1 MQPAVRQAI
10 NIIHERY
17 FEPLAL
23 NDIAAEVYVSPFHFS
38 RIFARAT
45 GLTPGRYLTAV
56 RLFEAKRL
64 LLTTSLTVS
73 DIVCTVGYS
82 SVGTFTSRFTRL
94 VGVAPARYRDPR
106 AAELL
111 VAMSPRMC
119 RLPSRDAVG
128 EAGRHRLSRGGGV
141 ITGRLLWPSAAIAPG
156 APIAPIAPTAP
167 VHAVVGLFADAL
179 PQSAPVAFAGVP
191 AGSDRFTITG
201 VPAGRWHVIAVA
213 EHGEGRSASYTLG
226 VAGYPV
232 TIRTDELVRLNVP
245 MRTQRHTDPPMA
257 VTLAFPSPLSSRRT
271 GPIRQLPA
279 AA

>member
-10 NIIHERY
+10 DIIHERY

-23 NDIAAEVYVSPFHFS
+23 NDIAAEVFVSPFHFS

-128 EAGRHRLSRGGGV
+128 EVGGHRPARYGGV
-141 ITGRLLWPSAAIAPG
+141 VTGRLLWPGAGTALAPPSAPA
-156 APIAPIAPTAP
+156 
-167 VHAVVGLFADAL
+167 HALVGLFADAL
-179 PQSAPVAFAGVP
+179 PQSAPVAFAGLS

-201 VPAGRWHVIAVA
+201 VPAGRWHLLAVA
-213 EHGEGRSASYTLG
+213 EHPDGRCAAYTLG
-226 VAGYPV
+226 AAGYPV
-232 TIRTDELVRLNVP
+232 TIRSEELVRLNVP
-245 MRTQRHTDPPMA
+245 MRAQRHTDPPMA
-257 VTLAFPSPLSSRRT
+257 VTLAFPSPLASRRSA
-271 GPIRQLPA
+271 PAPQLRA

>member
-10 NIIHERY
+10 DIIHERY

-23 NDIAAEVYVSPFHFS
+23 NDVAAEVFVSPFHFS

-64 LLTTSLTVS
+64 LLTTALTVS

-94 VGVAPARYRDPR
+94 VGVAPARFRDPR

-128 EAGRHRLSRGGGV
+128 EAGGQRPARHGGV
-141 ITGRLLWPSAAIAPG
+141 VTGRLLWPDAG
-156 APIAPIAPTAP
+156 TALGP
-167 VHAVVGLFADAL
+167 PAVPAHALVGLFADAL
-179 PQSAPVAFAGVP
+179 PQSAPVAFAGLS

-201 VPAGRWHVIAVA
+201 VPPGRWHLLAVA
-213 EHGEGRSASYTLG
+213 EHAGRSAAYTLG
-226 VAGYPV
+226 AAGYPV
-232 TIRTDELVRLNVP
+232 TIRSGELVRLNVP
-245 MRTQRHTDPPMA
+245 MRAQRHTDPPMA
-257 VTLAFPSPLSSRRT
+257 VTLAFPSPLTARRAA
-271 GPIRQLPA
+271 PVPQLRVA
-279 AA
+279 A

>member
-10 NIIHERY
+10 DIIHERY

-23 NDIAAEVYVSPFHFS
+23 NDVAAEVFVSPFHFS

-128 EAGRHRLSRGGGV
+128 EAGRLGPARAGAV
-141 ITGRLLWPSAAIAPG
+141 VTGRLLWPG
-156 APIAPIAPTAP
+156 NGTAP
-167 VHAVVGLFADAL
+167 PSPPAHAVVGLFADAL
-179 PQSAPVAFAGVP
+179 PQSAPVAFAGLS
-191 AGSDRFTITG
+191 AGTDRFTITG
-201 VPAGRWHVIAVA
+201 VPAGRWHLLAVA
-213 EHGEGRSASYTLG
+213 EHAGRCAAYTLG
-226 VAGYPV
+226 TAGYPV
-232 TIRTDELVRLNVP
+232 TMRSDELVRLNVP
-245 MRTQRHTDPPMA
+245 MRAQRHTDPPMA
-257 VTLAFPSPLSSRRT
+257 VTLAFPSPLTSRRAV
-271 GPIRQLPA
+271 PVPQLRA